1 MSAVSEIMTRGA
13 VTVKKESNPTVLEV
27 AQVMAKSRTGSVII
41 TSDGRPAGI
50 VTERDLLKK
59 VSAKDKKPGE
69 IAALD
74 IMSSPV
80 IAVKAYDSVDTAAGV
95 MAKNRIKRLAVV
107 EEDGS
112 LAGVISA
119 TDIAKKLAKILADD
133 YNRYGS
139 LKAVLDL

>member
-1 MSAVSEIMTRGA
+1 MSVVSEIMTRGA
-13 VTVKKESNPTVLEV
+13 VTVRQESKPTALDV

-41 TSDGRPAGI
+41 TAEGKPAGI
-50 VTERDLLKK
+50 ITERDLLKK
-59 VSAKDKKPGE
+59 VSAKDRKPGE
-69 IAALD
+69 IPASQ

-80 IAVKAYDSVDTAAGV
+80 IAVKAYDSVDTAASV

-107 EEDGS
+107 EDDGS

-119 TDIAKKLAKILADD
+119 TDIAKKLARILADD

>member
-1 MSAVSEIMTRGA
+1 MSVVSEIMTKGA
-13 VTVKKESNPTVLEV
+13 VTVKQESKPTALDIIH
-27 AQVMAKSRTGSVII
+27 VMVKSKIGSVII
-41 TSDGRPAGI
+41 TSAGKPAGI

-59 VSAKDKKPGE
+59 VSVQDRKPSE
-69 IAALD
+69 MFVFD

-80 IAVKAYDSVDTAAGV
+80 LAVKAYDSVDTAAGV
-95 MAKNRIKRLAVV
+95 MAENKIKRLAVV

-112 LAGVISA
+112 LAGIISA
-119 TDIAKKLAKILADD
+119 TDISKKLAKILTDD

>member
-1 MSAVSEIMTRGA
+1 MSVVSEIMTRGA
-13 VTVKKESNPTVLEV
+13 VTVRQESKPTALDV

-41 TSDGRPAGI
+41 TAEGKPAGI
-50 VTERDLLKK
+50 ITERDLLKK
-59 VSAKDKKPGE
+59 VSAKDRKPGE
-69 IAALD
+69 IPASQ

-80 IAVKAYDSVDTAAGV
+80 IAVKAYDSVDTAASV
-95 MAKNRIKRLAVV
+95 MAKNRIKRLAVI
-107 EEDGS
+107 EDDGS

-119 TDIAKKLAKILADD
+119 TDIAKKLARILADD

>member
-1 MSAVSEIMTRGA
+1 MSAVSEIMTKGA
-13 VTVKKESNPTVLEV
+13 VTVKQESNPTALDV
-27 AQVMAKSRTGSVII
+27 AQVMANSRTGSVII
-41 TSDGRPAGI
+41 MREGRPAGI
-50 VTERDLLKK
+50 ITERDLLKK

-69 IAALD
+69 ISALQ

-80 IAVKAYDSVDTAAGV
+80 IAVKAYDSVDTAAAV
-95 MAKNRIKRLAVV
+95 MAEKKIKRLAVV

-119 TDIAKKLAKILADD
+119 TDIAKKLARILADD

-139 LKAVLDL
+139 LKAVLEL

>member
-1 MSAVSEIMTRGA
+1 MSAVSEIMRKGA
-13 VTVKKESNPTVLEV
+13 VTVRQESNPTALDV
-27 AQVMAKSRTGSVII
+27 AQLMAKSKIGSVII
-41 TSDGRPAGI
+41 TSGEKPAGI

-59 VSAKDKKPGE
+59 ASARDRKPSE
-69 IAALD
+69 IPASD

-80 IAVKAYDSVDTAAGV
+80 IAVKAYDSVDTAADA

-107 EEDGS
+107 EQDGS

>member
-13 VTVKKESNPTVLEV
+13 VTVRQESNPTALDL
-27 AQVMAKSRTGSVII
+27 AQVMARSKTGSVII
-41 TSDGRPAGI
+41 TSAGRPAGI

-59 VSAKDKKPGE
+59 VSAQDKKPGV
-69 IAALD
+69 IKATD

-80 IAVKAYDSVDTAAGV
+80 ITVKAYDSVDTAAGM

-112 LAGVISA
+112 LAGIISA

>member
-1 MSAVSEIMTRGA
+1 MSVVSEIMTRGA
-13 VTVKKESNPTVLEV
+13 VTIRQESNPTALDV

-41 TSDGRPAGI
+41 TTGGKPSGI
-50 VTERDLLKK
+50 ITERDLLKK
-59 VSAKDKKPGE
+59 VSARDRKPGE
-69 IAALD
+69 ISALQ

-80 IAVKAYDSVDTAAGV
+80 IAVNAYDSVDTAAGL
-95 MAKNRIKRLAVV
+95 MAKNKIKRLAVV

-119 TDIAKKLAKILADD
+119 TDIAKKLARILADD

>member
-1 MSAVSEIMTRGA
+1 MSAVSEIMTKGA
-13 VTVKKESNPTVLEV
+13 VTVKQESNPTALDI

-41 TSDGRPAGI
+41 TRAGKPSGI
-50 VTERDLLKK
+50 ITERDLLKK
-59 VSAKDKKPGE
+59 VSAKDKKPAE
-69 IAALD
+69 IPALQ

-80 IAVKAYDSVDTAAGV
+80 IAVKAYDSVDTAAAL
-95 MAKNRIKRLAVV
+95 MAEKKIKRLAVL

-119 TDIAKKLAKILADD
+119 TDIAKKLARILADD

>member
-1 MSAVSEIMTRGA
+1 MSAVSEIMTKGA
-13 VTVKKESNPTVLEV
+13 VTVKQESNPTALDV

-41 TSDGRPAGI
+41 TRAGKPSGI
-50 VTERDLLKK
+50 ITERDLLKK
-59 VSAKDKKPGE
+59 VSAKDKKPAE
-69 IAALD
+69 IPALQ

-80 IAVKAYDSVDTAAGV
+80 IAVRAYDSVDTAAAL
-95 MAKNRIKRLAVV
+95 MAEKKIKRLAVL

-119 TDIAKKLAKILADD
+119 TDIAKKLARILADD

>member
-13 VTVKKESNPTVLEV
+13 VTVRQESNPTALDI
-27 AQVMAKSRTGSVII
+27 AQVMAKNRMGSVII
-41 TSDGRPAGI
+41 TSGGKPAGI
-50 VTERDLLKK
+50 ITERDLLKK
-59 VSAKDKKPGE
+59 VSAKDGKPGE
-69 IAALD
+69 ISAVQ

-80 IAVKAYDSVDTAAGV
+80 VSVKAYDSVDTAAGL
-95 MAKNRIKRLAVV
+95 MARNRIKRLAVV

-112 LAGVISA
+112 LAGVISS
-119 TDIAKKLAKILADD
+119 TDIAKKLARILADD

>member
-1 MSAVSEIMTRGA
+1 MSAVSEIMTKGA
-13 VTVKKESNPTVLEV
+13 VTVKQESNPTALDVV
-27 AQVMAKSRTGSVII
+27 QVMAKSRTGSVII
-41 TSDGRPAGI
+41 TRAGKPAGI
-50 VTERDLLKK
+50 ITERDLLKK

-69 IAALD
+69 TPASQ

-80 IAVKAYDSVDTAAGV
+80 IVVKAYDSVDTAAAV
-95 MAKNRIKRLAVV
+95 MSDKKIKRLAVV

-119 TDIAKKLAKILADD
+119 TDIAKKLARILADD

-139 LKAVLDL
+139 LKAVWDL

>member
-13 VTVKKESNPTVLEV
+13 VIVRQESKPTALDV

-41 TSDGRPAGI
+41 TAGGRVAGI
-50 VTERDLLKK
+50 ITERDLLKK

-69 IAALD
+69 VSALQ
-74 IMSSPV
+74 IMSSQV
-80 IAVKAYDSVDTAAGV
+80 VSVKAYDSVDTAAGL

-112 LAGVISA
+112 LVGVISA
-119 TDIAKKLAKILADD
+119 TDIAKKLARILADD

>member
-13 VTVKKESNPTVLEV
+13 VTVKQESNPTALDV
-27 AQVMAKSRTGSVII
+27 AQVMAKSRTGSVIVMRE
-41 TSDGRPAGI
+41 GRPAGI
-50 VTERDLLKK
+50 ITERDLLKK

-69 IAALD
+69 IPALQ

-80 IAVKAYDSVDTAAGV
+80 IAVKAYDSVDTAAAV
-95 MAKNRIKRLAVV
+95 MANKKVKRLAVV
-107 EEDGS
+107 EDDGS

-119 TDIAKKLAKILADD
+119 TDIAKKLARILADD

-139 LKAVLDL
+139 LKAVLEL

>member
-1 MSAVSEIMTRGA
+1 MSAVSEIMAKGA
-13 VTVKKESNPTVLEV
+13 VTVRQETNPTALEL
-27 AQVMAKSRTGSVII
+27 AQVMSKSRTGSVIV
-41 TSDGRPAGI
+41 TSAGKPAGI

-59 VSAKDKKPGE
+59 ISARDRKPREVKVSE
-69 IAALD
+69 

-80 IAVKAYDSVDTAAGV
+80 ITVRAYDSVDTAAAV
-95 MAKNRIKRLAVV
+95 MAKNRIKRLAVL
-107 EEDGS
+107 EDDGS

-139 LKAVLDL
+139 LKAILDL